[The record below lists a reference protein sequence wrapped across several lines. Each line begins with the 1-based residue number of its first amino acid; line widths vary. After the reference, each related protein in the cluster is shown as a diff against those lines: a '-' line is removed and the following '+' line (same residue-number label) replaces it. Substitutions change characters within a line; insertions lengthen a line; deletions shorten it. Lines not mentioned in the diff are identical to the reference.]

1 MKGVPVADRVRVT
14 INTDADLKLQA
25 QQVFSEMGLSLAAGI
40 EIYLRAVV
48 REKAIPFP
56 VVANKATEKE
66 N

>member
-1 MKGVPVADRVRVT
+1 MADRVKIIIT
-14 INTDADLKLQA
+14 TDSDLKLQA

-56 VVANKATEKE
+56 VVANKTAEKE

>member
-1 MKGVPVADRVRVT
+1 MADRVKIIIT
-14 INTDADLKLQA
+14 TDSDLKLQA
-25 QQVFSEMGLSLAAGI
+25 QQVFSEMGLSLTAGI

-56 VVANKATEKE
+56 VVANKTAEKE